1 MSKTVSIPKM
11 YLDAPMHSVT
21 ISGNE
26 AFKEVTKVKL
36 GFPGGSD
43 SKESACRAGDP
54 SVICGMGRSPGKG
67 SGYPLQYSC
76 LENPMDRGAWWATV
90 LGVTEL
96 GITE

>member
-1 MSKTVSIPKM
+1 MSIPKM

-36 GFPGGSD
+36 GFPDGSE

-54 SVICGMGRSPGKG
+54 SVICGMG
-67 SGYPLQYSC
+67 
-76 LENPMDRGAWWATV
+76 
-90 LGVTEL
+90 
-96 GITE
+96 

>member
-1 MSKTVSIPKM
+1 MSIPKM

-36 GFPGGSD
+36 GFPDGSE

-67 SGYPLQYSC
+67 NGYPLSI
-76 LENPMDRGAWWATV
+76 LAWRIPWTEEPGGLQSFGSQIWA
-90 LGVTEL
+90 
-96 GITE
+96 